1 MEENKE
7 TQITKGTI
15 VRTIMFAIV
24 VINMILKAVGIE
36 VISVDE
42 SQVYE
47 FVEMIIS
54 ALILIL
60 GFWKNNSFT
69 KNARKADEYLKTL
82 KSLEDEQQL

>member
-42 SQVYE
+42 
-47 FVEMIIS
+47 
-54 ALILIL
+54 
-60 GFWKNNSFT
+60 
-69 KNARKADEYLKTL
+69 
-82 KSLEDEQQL
+82 